1 MLSHMH
7 VHTPVKYHLLLTSRC
22 LFKCVRLQ
30 LNLSRELE
38 VIWGLS
44 QHGRYRSRYAK
55 GIS

>member
-1 MLSHMH
+1 MH
-7 VHTPVKYHLLLTSRC
+7 VHTQVKYHLLLTARC
-22 LFKCVRLQ
+22 LFKCARLQ

-44 QHGRYRSRYAK
+44 QHGPYRSRYAK